1 MSLIWTPPEAQIGQ
15 QIDAELERRER
26 LKTRHGHLRS
36 IERALQSLD
45 ARLSLVKAGPNPS
58 QHVLVGGAWHI
69 RRENDQT
76 FPTFIPIVD
85 DDGRPREPTMADVY
99 RLQRSD
105 MHRPGYFDDVKREW
119 ERERQAKEADKL
131 RASLDRREHIKDLWH
146 TLERP
151 SVGYSGSKWTNST
164 KGKRGR

>member
-1 MSLIWTPPEAQIGQ
+1 MSLLWTPPEAEIGR

-26 LKTRHGHLRS
+26 LRVRHGHLRA

-58 QHVLVGGAWHI
+58 QHVLVANAWHI

-76 FPTFIPIVD
+76 FPSFYPIVD
-85 DDGRPREPTMADVY
+85 EDGKPREPTMADVY
-99 RLQRSD
+99 RLQRAD
-105 MHRPGYFDDVKREW
+105 MHRPGYLDDLRHEQDRLNR
-119 ERERQAKEADKL
+119 EREADRL
-131 RASLDRREHIKDLWH
+131 RAASDRREHIKDWFH
-146 TLERP
+146 VLERP
-151 SVGYSGSKWTNST
+151 SVGYSGKKWTNST